1 MMHLGAFV
9 HETGQHVAA
18 WRHPEAHFHSGASFA
33 DAVEVAQTAERGKF
47 DFLVLA
53 DTAAVSLSGTPE
65 SRGRMGKVVKF
76 EPMTILS
83 ALAAVTQHLGLV
95 STSTT
100 SYSTPSWGGCRWVSS
115 DTQVTMKIVIPA
127 APPSKDGI
135 VGKPPTLRVGVQAD
149 PSLGAEFFWRAWQT
163 LPSRQ
168 FTAWTLLPLA
178 PPPTGPGK

>member
-1 MMHLGAFV
+1 MRLLALTCVFLG
-9 HETGQHVAA
+9 GCLVAT
-18 WRHPEAHFHSGASFA
+18 PQ
-33 DAVEVAQTAERGKF
+33 QTPGVPT
-47 DFLVLA
+47 DPC
-53 DTAAVSLSGTPE
+53 VSLGGYAGQGNCFFTVDITTVSLEVPLYRQGD
-65 SRGRMGKVVKF
+65 GKKGGAYQLCFSFKDYGGGVGGPATV
-76 EPMTILS
+76 ETTI
-83 ALAAVTQHLGLV
+83 V